1 MINIVKKNTLFI
13 IVIIFVGFSLVL
25 VKEVFQ
31 KKLTG
36 TFSTH
41 VIPREYAGLNSFLSE
56 KPDFYRTLWI
66 PQVQR
71 YGNFSTQKPTI
82 SGNEFFSTAD
92 PEKQISYLKNPGQ
105 LKRIQEFSIAYIIV
119 PYDSEGE
126 IFLEDRKY
134 DEGKYQKT
142 VRSLRSI
149 SNFKELKG
157 FGKVKVFK
165 VENSKPHFFSN
176 KKDLIIDAKQ
186 VNPTNYIIQ
195 VKNGKKGDE
204 IIFSE
209 SFDANWYAIKVE
221 DDTSIKSTG
230 RAISSNPYKKRLN
243 SFALREDGNYTLE
256 VFYLPQRWVGIGS
269 IISFLTL
276 GVIMTVLIFKLKK

>member
-1 MINIVKKNTLFI
+1 MIKIVKKNLLLI
-13 IVIIFVGFSLVL
+13 IVIIFVSFSLFL

-36 TFSTH
+36 TFSAH
-41 VIPREYAGLNSFLSE
+41 VIPQEYSKLNNFLSE

-82 SGNEFFSTAD
+82 SGNEFFNTAD
-92 PEKQISYLKNPGQ
+92 PEKQLSYLKNPEQ

-126 IFLEDRKY
+126 MFLEDRKY
-134 DEGKYQKT
+134 DDDKYQET
-142 VRSLRSI
+142 VVGLSSI
-149 SNFKELKG
+149 PYFKEIKG
-157 FGKVKVFK
+157 FGKIKVFK
-165 VENSKPHFFSN
+165 VENPKPHFFSN
-176 KKDLIIDAKQ
+176 SKDLVKNIKQ
-186 VNPTNYIIQ
+186 INPTSYILQ
-195 VKNGKKGDE
+195 LENAKKGDE

-209 SFDANWYAIKVE
+209 SFDANWYAIKVG
-221 DDTSIKSTG
+221 DNISIKPTG
-230 RAISSNPYKKRLN
+230 KAISSNPYNKRLN
-243 SFALREDGNYTLE
+243 SFVLREGGSYSLE

-269 IISFLTL
+269 FISFISL
-276 GVIMTVLIFKLKK
+276 GIIIVILAFKFKK